1 MNSKPRLLIPTVWF
15 GLASVVYIA
24 LFSRRTDVMSGDA
37 QLSAMLSNYQIS
49 DFGKTLSLRS
59 DLLFGAGGLQGGF
72 LFWLDPVSV
81 IGSIGGSTYNHFLV
95 ALVSSVVIFVLAA
108 MVFEAIDVSWFTA
121 VSAAAFTSIATLWG
135 YSVAL
140 VDNELFGHVPQY
152 ASLLIVSLVILNCF
166 LRVNAKNRTRDLVF
180 GVGFIFA
187 VLFLFVVLPHLLVTS
202 LPLLI
207 IVGVSSIFRL
217 IFRHERGALLSR
229 LGLVMFS
236 VVLLLLLRAP
246 TFLNGFYRY
255 TAASEMPLTA
265 YNQPQIWPPHKFV
278 FDAFFPTPSAEGN
291 HVFQI
296 VCFLVLSIF
305 LIRGVVRPNRR
316 GHVWAMSLI
325 AAVFLLTYRLW
336 QSTWEFESGPR
347 ISYFIW
353 MLSPLYAVSIMSFVS
368 DFANSNLQNAY
379 QSLKQKG
386 NFVVAFLAALIL
398 IVLFVSPLT
407 SLRFSLQEP
416 VARSLDQLEVAPE
429 LLDRVSLLD
438 DLQFRGRVAYVLQE
452 PDYPLNISGRIPLL
466 NEYSHTLTPMAFKFY
481 EKFLLDEESP
491 QLRNRFVLGLK
502 NFEIYRMVGVRYL
515 VVSKSALDSQS
526 QLLTDQKVVVTQLDD
541 ENVLIDLG
549 APNLGT
555 YSPVSVKSEDSLT
568 TIFQLLD
575 GDSFDASRDV
585 VVQDEG
591 LTDLVAA
598 NSNRFEF
605 SDGDVLISAKSEGR
619 SMILL
624 PIEFSNCWSIDSS
637 GEGIADATIVRA
649 NGFLTGLIFDKVF
662 DAKIKLR
669 TGLFDNPTCRDKDL
683 KQFRLLNR

>member
-1 MNSKPRLLIPTVWF
+1 MKSKPRLLIPTVCF
-15 GLASVVYIA
+15 GLASIVYIA

-152 ASLLIVSLVILNCF
+152 SSLLIVSLVILNCF

-180 GVGFIFA
+180 GVGFVFS

-229 LGLVMFS
+229 LALVMFS
-236 VVLLLLLRAP
+236 IVLLLLLRAP

-296 VCFLVLSIF
+296 VC
-305 LIRGVVRPNRR
+305 
-316 GHVWAMSLI
+316 
-325 AAVFLLTYRLW
+325 
-336 QSTWEFESGPR
+336 
-347 ISYFIW
+347 
-353 MLSPLYAVSIMSFVS
+353 
-368 DFANSNLQNAY
+368 
-379 QSLKQKG
+379 
-386 NFVVAFLAALIL
+386 
-398 IVLFVSPLT
+398 
-407 SLRFSLQEP
+407 
-416 VARSLDQLEVAPE
+416 
-429 LLDRVSLLD
+429 LDRKS
-438 DLQFRGRVAYVLQE
+438 
-452 PDYPLNISGRIPLL
+452 
-466 NEYSHTLTPMAFKFY
+466 
-481 EKFLLDEESP
+481 
-491 QLRNRFVLGLK
+491 
-502 NFEIYRMVGVRYL
+502 
-515 VVSKSALDSQS
+515 VV
-526 QLLTDQKVVVTQLDD
+526 
-541 ENVLIDLG
+541 
-549 APNLGT
+549 
-555 YSPVSVKSEDSLT
+555 
-568 TIFQLLD
+568 
-575 GDSFDASRDV
+575 
-585 VVQDEG
+585 
-591 LTDLVAA
+591 
-598 NSNRFEF
+598 
-605 SDGDVLISAKSEGR
+605 
-619 SMILL
+619 
-624 PIEFSNCWSIDSS
+624 
-637 GEGIADATIVRA
+637 
-649 NGFLTGLIFDKVF
+649 
-662 DAKIKLR
+662 
-669 TGLFDNPTCRDKDL
+669 
-683 KQFRLLNR
+683 